1 MEREQIW
8 NLLEIIEQQVSSSIL
23 GGRED
28 DYEELE
34 RLGYI
39 HIDRSSIQHAASL
52 TPAGEAYLSELR
64 HAGT

>member
-1 MEREQIW
+1 MEQEQIW
-8 NLLEIIEQQVSSSIL
+8 NLLDIIEQQVSSSVL

-39 HIDRSSIQHAASL
+39 HIDRSTVQHAANL
-52 TPAGEAYLSELR
+52 TPAGEAYLHQLR
-64 HAGT
+64 HSR